1 MKVILI
7 AWFIVSGETS
17 GAAVTAEFDS
27 MEACQNAA
35 QQLRQQGNRGAG
47 KNVKW
52 RHDCAP
58 KQSQVPGDDL

>member
-7 AWFIVSGETS
+7 AWFIVSGDTS

-27 MEACQNAA
+27 MESCQNAA
-35 QQLRQQGNRGAG
+35 QQLREQGNRGAG

-52 RHDCAP
+52 RYVCAP
-58 KQSQVPGDDL
+58 K

>member
-7 AWFIVSGETS
+7 AWFIVSGDTS

-27 MEACQNAA
+27 MEACQYAA
-35 QQLRQQGNRGAG
+35 EQLRQQGNRGAG

-52 RHDCAP
+52 RHVCAP
-58 KQSQVPGDDL
+58 KQSLPPGDDQ

>member
-7 AWFIVSGETS
+7 AWFIVSGDTS

-27 MEACQNAA
+27 MEACESAA
-35 QQLRQQGNRGAG
+35 LELRAQGNRGAG

-52 RHDCAP
+52 RHVCAP
-58 KQSQVPGDDL
+58 K